1 MNKSLE
7 ELKTPIVLKSLAY
20 VSFGVAIFFFM
31 SLFLPWRQTVTGE
44 GQVTVFSP
52 MQRPQTIH
60 SQIDARI
67 SKWYVNEGDMVKRGD
82 LLLELEELRP
92 EYLDKNQ
99 LPSTTSQR
107 IALLEQRNATQ
118 RLINSLE
125 QQISSLVK
133 VQNVAVPSAGL
144 SIDQSSDRLK
154 ASEQKYLIAQQSL
167 KTAELNFERR
177 KQLFEKGLNSKR
189 DYELAELALVE
200 TRSQLQAS
208 QAELDIAKRG
218 VDMSRLDLGKVSAET
233 SLKIQEAEA
242 RLAQSFEKLA
252 EINSKVYKMD
262 IDIANLSSRIEQ
274 RTIYAPVD
282 GQVTRLRVFGSAET
296 IKAGTEL
303 ATIIPDS
310 SDQAIEIFISDYFA
324 PLVSVGR
331 QVRIQLAGW
340 PGLQFSGWPSVAI
353 GTFAGEIVV
362 IEAVSDE
369 KNQYRLLIKPDY
381 NRINKGLD
389 KAWPTPDVLRP
400 GTKAIGWVILDEVPL
415 WYELWRVLNGFPPTI
430 MEAPTKN
437 KVKGIK

>member
-1 MNKSLE
+1 LKKSLE

-20 VSFGVAIFFFM
+20 VSCGVAIFFFL

-44 GQVTVFSP
+44 GKVTVFSP
-52 MQRPQTIH
+52 MQRPQTIQ

-67 SKWYVNEGDMVKRGD
+67 SKWHVNEGDMVKRGD

-92 EYLDKNQ
+92 EYLDQNQ

-154 ASEQKYLIAQQSL
+154 ASEQKYRIAEQSL

-177 KQLFEKGLNSKR
+177 KQLFEKGLNSRR

-208 QAELDIAKRG
+208 QAELDISKRG

-274 RTIYAPVD
+274 RRIYAPMD
-282 GQVTRLRVFGSAET
+282 GQVTQLRVLGSAET

-303 ATIIPDS
+303 ATIIPDTT
-310 SDQAIEIFISDYFA
+310 DQAIEIFIADYFA

-353 GTFAGEIVV
+353 GTFAGEVVV
-362 IEAVSDE
+362 IDAVSDD
-369 KNQYRLLIKPDY
+369 KNQYRLLIKPDQK
-381 NRINKGLD
+381 RISKGLD

-430 MEAPTKN
+430 MQAPTKN